1 MHFQE
6 FPVLHIRLA
15 DVLHHDLL
23 VPAFLTANA
32 WFKSDRPWEAFLAY
46 VLAHAVLTSR
56 ATRKILVVNDLNLR
70 FKNADKLNF

>member
-23 VPAFLTANA
+23 VPAFFDRECLVQ
-32 WFKSDRPWEAFLAY
+32 KRRPWEAFLHTF
-46 VLAHAVLTSR
+46 LRPCSIDSR
-56 ATRKILVVNDLNLR
+56 ATRKIWWQRLNLR